1 MSELAA
7 GFRAGTQMAQSA
19 LDAYNSAKAAREEQE
34 YRDELEKINQ
44 ERNLKALGIEPSGGI
59 GVRPVQLEGIQQVPG
74 AAPTGP
80 NYLASMPNAVAVPDI
95 GLGAPGQAQPFTG
108 FTGGAAQLAESMD
121 PRYGLQ
127 QKIALAEK
135 YGMDKDYARYLGQQD
150 RVGELERAE
159 AANRESASRYA
170 QDFGLRSDANARANA
185 VEQRAVDA
193 QALEA
198 RRAKATNTFLAGIA
212 SGDMS
217 TNDAAQF
224 AADNDV
230 PLSELV
236 SGAANYYNLEEADF
250 ARTQKELSRKVA
262 GLSLNQLID
271 MHKTDDTITPGR
283 HYEVQETKGGVM
295 LVEMDTETGEKIRD
309 LQSFPSEMAA
319 ENSLRALASDYGTAV
334 ESLVNQEA
342 KQRSAAAKAAIERA
356 KIAVDVSEINAGLR
370 KEAVAEIGK
379 LKSDPMFMAMTPGEQ
394 DVYIARNIFATL
406 GLNEDGSPSGVLSNS
421 GLSGSTSAS
430 TRGMPPSTRFGG
442 GTSPNPTSAPAG
454 QGGGLGADRARQA
467 ARERA
472 EADMEYPVTPQE
484 LESYNEKFPEWVKY
498 TNPAELVKMAN
509 EYKFRELLG
518 SFEKVPTAMERTAQ
532 GTSAR
537 RAAE

>member
-7 GFRAGTQMAQSA
+7 GFRAGTLMAQSG
-19 LDAYNSAKAAREEQE
+19 LDAYNSAKAAREERE
-34 YRDELEKINQ
+34 YRAELEKINQ
-44 ERNLKALGIEPSGGI
+44 GRNLKALGIEPSGGI
-59 GVRPVQLEGIQQVPG
+59 GVKPVQLEGIQQVPG

-95 GLGAPGQAQPFTG
+95 GLGAPEQAQPFTG

-150 RVGELERAE
+150 KVTELERAE
-159 AANRESASRYA
+159 AADRESASRYA

-185 VEQRAVDA
+185 EEQRTIDA

-198 RRAKATNTFLAGIA
+198 KRAESTNTFLAGIA

-250 ARTQKELSRKVA
+250 IRAQKELSRKVA

-295 LVEMDTETGEKIRD
+295 LVEMDTETGKKIRD

-319 ENSLRALASDYGTAV
+319 ENSLRSLASDYGTAV

-342 KQRSAAAKAAIERA
+342 KQRSAAAKAAIDNA
-356 KIAVDVSEINAGLR
+356 KLAIEGSKIEAGLR
-370 KEAVAEIGK
+370 KEAVTAIGN
-379 LKSDPMFMAMTPGEQ
+379 LQSDVRFQGMTPFEQ
-394 DVYIARNIFATL
+394 QEYIDTNIMGRLGIAATASNPDAPDTSKPPAKGLTPDQALQSNRTAVAQREAEKAKFESAVEDARGTYSVSDMQEAIRNPDL
-406 GLNEDGSPSGVLSNS
+406 GAEYRAVFDEAMKRERQKRVDNQDPNAY
-421 GLSGSTSAS
+421 GLSTFNN
-430 TRGMPPSTRFGG
+430 TYR
-442 GTSPNPTSAPAG
+442 
-454 QGGGLGADRARQA
+454 
-467 ARERA
+467 
-472 EADMEYPVTPQE
+472 
-484 LESYNEKFPEWVKY
+484 
-498 TNPAELVKMAN
+498 
-509 EYKFRELLG
+509 
-518 SFEKVPTAMERTAQ
+518 
-532 GTSAR
+532 
-537 RAAE
+537 